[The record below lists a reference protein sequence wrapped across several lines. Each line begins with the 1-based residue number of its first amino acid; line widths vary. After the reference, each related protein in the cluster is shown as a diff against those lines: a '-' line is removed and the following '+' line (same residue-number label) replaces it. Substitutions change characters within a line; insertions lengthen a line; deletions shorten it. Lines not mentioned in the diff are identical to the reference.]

1 MVITDYNHRRTM
13 PITGWYCNKCRARVP
28 LDHWA
33 DGACDAVHADFAAAV
48 LVDSHRDRGAGVH
61 VTGVI
66 GCPRKS
72 AMEATAEVYID
83 PLTCNSILGGTAWH
97 GLMAASGEPGLC
109 EVEVRGAVAGVQL
122 VGRVDRLHPPLAI
135 SDWKVTSEWAEKWLN
150 KPKDEGGGMKGEH
163 LAQLSLYAEL
173 VEQSLGWRP
182 VTGTVWYRT
191 HKAMVR
197 FTEVLWPLD
206 EVLDFHPLGGEYSVA
221 ELIAQAAAGIE
232 HGHWRD
238 LPLAGESMAYGQ
250 KSACDYCSM
259 REPCWTQAKSAPF

>member
-1 MVITDYNHRRTM
+1 MI
-13 PITGWYCNKCRARVP
+13 IGWYCNKCRARVP

-33 DGACDAVHADFAAAV
+33 DGACNAVHADFAAAV
-48 LVDSHRDRGAGVH
+48 LADSRRERGTGIH
-61 VTGVI
+61 VTDII
-66 GCPRKS
+66 GCPRKAAMQVS
-72 AMEATAEVYID
+72 ADVAID
-83 PLTCNSILGGTAWH
+83 PLTYNSLLGGTAWH
-97 GLMAASGEPGLC
+97 GLMAGAGPEGLC

-150 KPKDEGGGMKGEH
+150 KPKAEGGGMKPEH

-173 VEQSLGWRP
+173 VEQAFGWRP
-182 VTGTVWYRT
+182 VKGTVWYRT
-191 HKAMVR
+191 HKTQLP
-197 FTEVLWPLD
+197 FTERLWGLD

-221 ELIAQAAAGIE
+221 ELITQAAVGIE
-232 HGHWRD
+232 HKHWQD

-259 REPCWTQAKSAPF
+259 REPCWAQSKGAPF